1 MVIRHA
7 DSLTA
12 QVSLMAILTE
22 NFEDSSESTTVSLMA
37 LLRHQAEYALC
48 VIVLVLPQLVTWRA
62 GSLTAQVGLRAILTV
77 NLEDLSDR
85 RMVIHDSANPNILNL
100 EGWRKIDLLFKISIL
115 LARLGINILGARN
128 QM

>member
-1 MVIRHA
+1 
-7 DSLTA
+7 
-12 QVSLMAILTE
+12 MAILTE

-85 RMVIHDSANPNILNL
+85 RMVIHDSANPNILSL
-100 EGWRKIDLLFKISIL
+100 EGWRIIDLLFKTSIL